1 MEGQYITWPTS
12 HKECNMEKK
21 KIFEYPEAL
30 IVEFNADDIIL
41 TSGDVGVWWG
51 GKDGDEFWDD

>member
-1 MEGQYITWPTS
+1 
-12 HKECNMEKK
+12 MEKK

>member
-1 MEGQYITWPTS
+1 
-12 HKECNMEKK
+12 MEKK

-51 GKDGDEFWDD
+51 GKDGDEFWDDQTGRITSNPSFFF